1 MMALTSASRSFEDTC
16 SPLGL
21 VRAAEGA
28 EQRAQSVRIGGGRV
42 GGWVG
47 GGLGG
52 GCVVCGGRAG
62 VRLRHEPL
70 ENALENAL
78 SVRMERHFKAAHE
91 VVREE
96 RVVQQVV
103 VDLLA
108 PLGRH
113 DLEQREDRVLEQQL
127 AVLQL
132 RRPAA
137 Q

>member
-1 MMALTSASRSFEDTC
+1 MMALTSASRSLEDTC

-28 EQRAQSVRIGGGRV
+28 EQRAQSVRIGGERV
-42 GGWVG
+42 GGWV
-47 GGLGG
+47 GG

-113 DLEQREDRVLEQQL
+113 DLEQREDRVIEQQL

>member
-1 MMALTSASRSFEDTC
+1 LQPTGLGACCGGRGAKGSVGAL
-16 SPLGL
+16 
-21 VRAAEGA
+21 
-28 EQRAQSVRIGGGRV
+28 GGGRV

-108 PLGRH
+108 PLGRQ
-113 DLEQREDRVLEQQL
+113 DLEQREDRVLEQQV

>member
-1 MMALTSASRSFEDTC
+1 
-16 SPLGL
+16 
-21 VRAAEGA
+21 
-28 EQRAQSVRIGGGRV
+28 
-42 GGWVG
+42 
-47 GGLGG
+47 
-52 GCVVCGGRAG
+52 
-62 VRLRHEPL
+62 
-70 ENALENAL
+70 
-78 SVRMERHFKAAHE
+78 MERHFKAAHE

-108 PLGRH
+108 PLGRQ
-113 DLEQREDRVLEQQL
+113 DLEQREDRVLEQQV